1 MRNSFYQTD
10 ITGTIAGSSCNF
22 KTFAHGFAPDGQ
34 QTKRFASHTD
44 PDQIH
49 SRITAYITLNQGFS
63 LKAVQ
68 IQMQSFSPGQ
78 VDQNLGTA
86 ERVFDQENPEIEV
99 TAVDP
104 VDKLALGKIDLKSRK
119 LLREIGKNG

>member
-1 MRNSFYQTD
+1 
-10 ITGTIAGSSCNF
+10 
-22 KTFAHGFAPDGQ
+22 
-34 QTKRFASHTD
+34 
-44 PDQIH
+44 
-49 SRITAYITLNQGFS
+49 LNQGFS

-68 IQMQSFSPGQ
+68 IQMQRFCPGQ

-99 TAVDP
+99 TVVDP